1 MRGTRRQRASI
12 AAAALAIAVIA
23 SACVPSAPPAAPAPA
38 PAGPPACTGPGGPP
52 DAASAAILNATNAS
66 RAGAGLAPLAWNPRL
81 WCLASSWSSHLAAIN
96 ALEHSDLNA
105 TLHSSDYATYRT
117 LGENLLRGPVGM
129 SGDSMHTAWMGSPAH
144 AANVM
149 SPTFN
154 SFAVALTA
162 SNGQVFATENFGG
175 RPRFRPTR
183 RPRPAHPRSR
193 QPPRQWVPSRWRSR
207 ARVLS
212 ALRRGRRSR

>member
-23 SACVPSAPPAAPAPA
+23 SACVPSAPPAAPPAAPAPAPAPA

-149 SPTFN
+149 SPAFN

-175 RPRFRPTR
+175 
-183 RPRPAHPRSR
+183 
-193 QPPRQWVPSRWRSR
+193 
-207 ARVLS
+207 
-212 ALRRGRRSR
+212 